1 MLRIFGH
8 FILVPAVLLGAAEVL
23 LVASALYFM
32 APPVFPQELLHAGL
46 HIGQAQFSLGLSV
59 IAGLSMTA
67 VGLYNYD
74 VFLDSR
80 VMAIKILMAVTLVA
94 PAAALVALLFE
105 KMSSAPDS
113 SWSLLFLKATFVW
126 MTCVLVT
133 RVGFLKISDSDI
145 FRRSVVVVGTGVRAS
160 RIAELVDRGRNR
172 YFVPKAF
179 VHACGDLRL
188 VMGAPLDLDRTED
201 DRALARYAHDI
212 GAREIVVATDERRGM
227 PVGQLL
233 HCKVEGINVVDY
245 QTFWERENSRIDIE
259 ALQPSWLIYSDG
271 FRISPFNNAM
281 KRAFDIIVSL
291 GLLVC
296 ALPVMAITAIVVR
309 LESPGSALYRQ
320 ERVGFGGTSF
330 NILKFRSMRDDAER
344 DGIRWAA
351 NGDSRVTRVGNVI
364 RKFRIDELPQL
375 FNVLRGDMSFVG
387 PRPERPFFVDQ
398 LAKAI
403 PFYGERHSVKPGI
416 TGWAQVNYPYG
427 ASIEDAKQK
436 LAYDLYYVK
445 NRTVFL
451 DLVILVN
458 TVRVILFSEG
468 AR

>member
-1 MLRIFGH
+1 
-8 FILVPAVLLGAAEVL
+8 
-23 LVASALYFM
+23 
-32 APPVFPQELLHAGL
+32 
-46 HIGQAQFSLGLSV
+46 
-59 IAGLSMTA
+59 
-67 VGLYNYD
+67 
-74 VFLDSR
+74 
-80 VMAIKILMAVTLVA
+80 
-94 PAAALVALLFE
+94 
-105 KMSSAPDS
+105 
-113 SWSLLFLKATFVW
+113 VW
-126 MTCVLVT
+126 MTCVLAT

-145 FRRSVVVVGTGVRAS
+145 FRRSVVVVGTGVRAA